1 MNEAEEGE
9 NTMKDEIERLKEAFD
24 RSRHAVFFGGAGMST
39 ASGIPDFRGA
49 SGLYTVS
56 GEESPEYLLS
66 DECLAKE
73 PEKFFAYYRSKI
85 LYPGAKPNP
94 AHLALAEL
102 EKRGRLHAVITQN
115 IDGLHQAAGSRKV
128 LELHGSCAR
137 SYCSKCGRPV
147 ERDFIAET
155 EGIPRCETC
164 GGVVRPDV
172 VLYGEF
178 LPQEAFEE
186 AKREIGAADFLL
198 VGGSSLTVYPAA
210 SLVSRFTR
218 GAGRGRDKVL
228 AIVNFDETP
237 YDCDADFLIRESVA
251 TVLPQLL

>member
-1 MNEAEEGE
+1 MN
-9 NTMKDEIERLKEAFD
+9 DDIRRLKEALD
-24 RSRHAVFFGGAGMST
+24 AAEHAVFFGGAGMST

-56 GEESPEYLLS
+56 EEESPEYLLS
-66 DECLAKE
+66 DECLVKE
-73 PEKFFAYYRSKI
+73 PERFFAYYRTKI
-85 LYPGAKPNP
+85 LYPNAKPNP
-94 AHLALAEL
+94 AHTALAEL
-102 EKRGRLHAVITQN
+102 EKRGRIRAVVTQN

-137 SYCSKCGRPV
+137 SYCMKCGRPV
-147 ERDFIAET
+147 ERDYIAQT
-155 EGIPRCETC
+155 EGVPRCETC

-178 LPQEAFEE
+178 LPQAVFEE
-186 AKREIGAADFLL
+186 AKREIEAADLLL

-210 SLVSRFTR
+210 SLVTR
-218 GAGRGRDKVL
+218 YTRLAGRGRRRIL
-228 AIVNFDETP
+228 AIVNYGETP

-251 TVLPQLL
+251 EVLPQLL